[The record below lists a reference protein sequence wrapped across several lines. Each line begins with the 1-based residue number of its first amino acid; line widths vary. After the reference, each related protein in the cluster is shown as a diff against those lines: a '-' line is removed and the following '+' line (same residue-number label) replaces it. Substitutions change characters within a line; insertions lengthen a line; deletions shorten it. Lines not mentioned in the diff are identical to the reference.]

1 MKVKIIHSEFT
12 RYGRKNYKFFHQL
25 ALIGAHQLALIGAI
39 IALFKRNNSTTNKKG
54 VVKMSFSRML
64 EILQERSKE
73 ASRYL
78 AGHLGYINIA
88 NTYNLENK
96 LFFKA

>member
-64 EILQERSKE
+64 EILQEMNMIKSLHMR
-73 ASRYL
+73 
-78 AGHLGYINIA
+78 I
-88 NTYNLENK
+88 
-96 LFFKA
+96 